1 MNTFQRKMS
10 ISLFVTLVLSLEQIT
25 CLDISSGGGLGV
37 SSSAD
42 GSMKIWQA
50 SNGELRV
57 KALNTLLGS
66 YTYRVGLGTLD
77 WVMERRV
84 ANSKKCSATAL
95 QLIFGLPFVKL
106 RNVLKLGDVPEQI
119 GAGTVEEPGQRL
131 SKWVVPGTNC
141 LQ

>member
-1 MNTFQRKMS
+1 MNTFQRQMS

-57 KALNTLLGS
+57 KALDTLLVS
-66 YTYRVGLGTLD
+66 YTYRVGLGTLY

-84 ANSKKCSATAL
+84 ANSKT
-95 QLIFGLPFVKL
+95 
-106 RNVLKLGDVPEQI
+106 
-119 GAGTVEEPGQRL
+119 
-131 SKWVVPGTNC
+131 VVP
-141 LQ
+141 LHFS